1 LGEGGRATGVVR
13 FFVAAAAFD
22 TSPEA
27 SEGDLEAR
35 AALLAAKG
43 EISCPWAPASVVRDP
58 FIKVPAAIA
67 ESGLSTFAL
76 AAGPFL
82 CATRLFGTG
91 LVIGVEL
98 VLSLAA
104 LALVVGSLFVTG
116 VGSGSGGRSDRDDLD
131 LLASSRL
138 GNGNSRLGGIQR
150 FWISVCNS
158 GVDAGL

>member
-1 LGEGGRATGVVR
+1 LGEDGRATGAVR
-13 FFVAAAAFD
+13 FFVAAVAFD

-27 SEGDLEAR
+27 SEGDLDER
-35 AALLAAKG
+35 AVLLAAKG
-43 EISCPWAPASVVRDP
+43 ETSCSWAPALVVRDP
-58 FIKVPAAIA
+58 SIKVPAAIA

-82 CATRLFGTG
+82 CATRLFGAG
-91 LVIGVEL
+91 LVTGVEF
-98 VLSLAA
+98 VWSLAA

-131 LLASSRL
+131 LLRSSRL

-150 FWISVCNS
+150 F
-158 GVDAGL
+158 